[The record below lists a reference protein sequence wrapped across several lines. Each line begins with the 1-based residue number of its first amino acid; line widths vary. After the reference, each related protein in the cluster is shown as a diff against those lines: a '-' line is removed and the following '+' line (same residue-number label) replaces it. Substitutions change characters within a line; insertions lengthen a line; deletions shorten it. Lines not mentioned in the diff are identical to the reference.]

1 MCISLLLPERLQ
13 DQFCFR
19 TEKAVSTLE
28 YLKSEKVAL
37 EQFMENKPSDKTLLA
52 MDLTAMM
59 AVEQLSKETKQPQ
72 EKILLDFMESNTA
85 KMLYDD
91 STKLWWD
98 GPSVAAEDFKNQNN
112 QEKLMQFTEG
122 SLELSIT
129 ETLKNEKI
137 IVQTLLDANF
147 LK

>member
-1 MCISLLLPERLQ
+1 
-13 DQFCFR
+13 
-19 TEKAVSTLE
+19 
-28 YLKSEKVAL
+28 
-37 EQFMENKPSDKTLLA
+37 MENKPSDKTLLA

-112 QEKLMQFTEG
+112 
-122 SLELSIT
+122 
-129 ETLKNEKI
+129 
-137 IVQTLLDANF
+137 
-147 LK
+147 